1 MTRQSLLT
9 ASATRARIGDA
20 LAFVLFF
27 LLRTCYKVTMPRKA
41 RIDATGAFHHI
52 IIRGI
57 EGRKIF
63 RDELDR
69 DNFLGRLAHLIISTQ
84 TRCFAW
90 ALLPNH
96 SHLLLQTGS
105 IPIAGF
111 MRRLLTGY
119 AVSFNLKYHRQG
131 HLFQNRYKSI
141 LCQEDLYLKEL
152 VRYIHLNPY
161 RAALVLGLSALDTY
175 PWCGHSA
182 VIGNVKR
189 EWQSTEYV
197 LGFFGKTKAKA
208 QKTYR
213 AFIEQGMAQGK
224 RPELVGGG
232 LIRSMGGWVHV
243 VEMRR
248 ANVFIKSDE
257 RILGDGDFVERV
269 LREAED
275 RLDRRYLAKAQGLD
289 FEKIVRR
296 VAAAMSIEPSE
307 VLSRTKSPQS
317 VQARSLLCFLLNRD
331 VGMSKVDIARK
342 LRICHSAVSR
352 GVLRGEKIALENT
365 YR

>member
-1 MTRQSLLT
+1 
-9 ASATRARIGDA
+9 
-20 LAFVLFF
+20 
-27 LLRTCYKVTMPRKA
+27 MPRKA
-41 RIDATGAFHHI
+41 RIDATGALHHI

-63 RDELDR
+63 RDDLDR
-69 DNFLGRLAHLIISTQ
+69 ENFLDRLADLLTTTQ

-96 SHLLLQTGS
+96 AHFLFQTGS
-105 IPIAGF
+105 VPIAGL

-119 AVSFNLKYHRQG
+119 AVSFNLKYHRRG

-141 LCQEDLYLKEL
+141 LCQEDLYLREL
-152 VRYIHLNPY
+152 VRYIHLNPL
-161 RAALVLGLSALDTY
+161 RAALVPDLSVLDKY

-182 VIGNVKR
+182 ILDNRKH

-197 LGFFGKTKAKA
+197 LQVFGETRTKARKS
-208 QKTYR
+208 YR
-213 AFIEQGMAQGK
+213 AFIQRGIAQGK

-232 LIRSMGGWVHV
+232 LIRSMGGWDRVL
-243 VEMRR
+243 EMRK
-248 ANVFIKSDE
+248 ANVFMKSDE

-275 RLDRRYLAKAQGLD
+275 RLNSRYLAKARGLD

-296 VAAAMSIEPSE
+296 VADAMRVKPWE
-307 VLSRTKSPQS
+307 VLSRTKKPRS
-317 VQARSLLCFLLNRD
+317 VKARGLLCYWLTYDL
-331 VGMSKVDIARK
+331 GMSKADIARK
-342 LRICHSAVSR
+342 LGICHSAISR
-352 GVLRGEKIALENT
+352 GASRGEKIALEIKDD
-365 YR
+365 

>member
-1 MTRQSLLT
+1 
-9 ASATRARIGDA
+9 
-20 LAFVLFF
+20 
-27 LLRTCYKVTMPRKA
+27 MPRKA

-63 RDELDR
+63 RDDR
-69 DNFLGRLAHLIISTQ
+69 DRNNFLGRLGDLILSTQ

-90 ALLPNH
+90 ALLHNH
-96 SHLLLQTGS
+96 AHFLLQTGS
-105 IPIAGF
+105 IPIAGL

-119 AVSFNLKYHRQG
+119 AVSFNLKHHRHG

-141 LCQEDLYLKEL
+141 LCQEDLYLREL
-152 VRYIHLNPY
+152 VRYIHLNPL
-161 RAALVLGLSALDTY
+161 RAGLVFDLSALDRY

-182 VIGNVKR
+182 VMGNVER
-189 EWQSTEYV
+189 EWQSIEYV
-197 LGFFGKTKAKA
+197 LGFFGKAKNNA
-208 QKTYR
+208 RKGYR
-213 AFIEQGMAQGK
+213 TFIEKGVAQGK

-232 LIRSMGGWVHV
+232 LIRSMGGWDHV

-248 ANVFIKSDE
+248 ENAFMKSDE
-257 RILGDGDFVERV
+257 RILGDADFVERV

-296 VAAAMSIEPSE
+296 VADAMSIEPSE
-307 VLSRTKSPQS
+307 VLSRTKTGRS
-317 VQARSLLCFLLNRD
+317 VQARGLLCFWLNSD
-331 VGMSKVDIARK
+331 AGLNKADIARK
-342 LRICHSAVSR
+342 LGISHSAVSR
-352 GVLRGEKIALENT
+352 GVLRGEKIALENE